1 MNVTTLAIDLA
12 KRVFYLH
19 GEDRGGHVVLREKL
33 SRERLVVSI
42 AKLPQCTIAMEAGA
56 GAHHWAR
63 KFQSLGHQ
71 VRLIHPKFVR
81 PFVKSNK
88 NDWHD
93 AAAICEAA
101 QRPTMRFVA
110 VKSTEQQDMLLA
122 HRIRERLV
130 GQRTGLVNQIR
141 GLLNEYGVVIPT
153 QVTRLR
159 RMLPE
164 VLEDAANGL
173 TATARRLLAA
183 LSAEL
188 RELEERIKP
197 FERDIERAAIEH
209 EPCRRLRT
217 IPGIGPM
224 SATALVATMG
234 DPDLFKNG
242 RHFAA
247 YLGLVPKQHS
257 SGGKTQLSGISRR
270 GDIYMRKLLIQGAH
284 SVLQRIGQRTDRRSE
299 WLRQLMARRGR
310 TKTALALANK
320 NARIAWRLL
329 KFEESYEVSAPLAA

>member
-1 MNVTTLAIDLA
+1 MNVTTVGIDLA

-19 GEDRGGHVVLREKL
+19 GEDGRGHVTLHKKL
-33 SRERLVVSI
+33 SRERLPAVV
-42 AKLPQCTIAMEAGA
+42 ANLPQCTIAMEAGA
-56 GAHHWAR
+56 GAHYWAR
-63 KFQSLGHQ
+63 KFQGFGHE
-71 VRLIHPKFVR
+71 VRLIHAKFVQ

-110 VKSTEQQDMLLA
+110 VKSTDQQDMLLT

-141 GLLNEYGVVIPT
+141 GLLSEYGVVIPT

-159 RMLPE
+159 AMLPAA
-164 VLEDAANGL
+164 LEDAENSL
-173 TATARRLLAA
+173 TVTARRLLSA
-183 LSAEL
+183 LSVEL
-188 RELEERIKP
+188 RELEARIQP
-197 FERDIERAAIEH
+197 FEREIEQTAVTH
-209 EPCRRLRT
+209 EPCQRLRT

-257 SGGKTQLSGISRR
+257 SGGKTRLSGISRR
-270 GDIYMRKLLIQGAH
+270 GDIYLRKLLIQGAH
-284 SVLQRIGQRTDRRSE
+284 SVLRRVEQRTDERSE
-299 WLRQLMARRGR
+299 WLKRLMARRGR
-310 TKTALALANK
+310 MKTAVALANK

-329 KFEESYEVSAPLAA
+329 KFEESYKTSLPLAV